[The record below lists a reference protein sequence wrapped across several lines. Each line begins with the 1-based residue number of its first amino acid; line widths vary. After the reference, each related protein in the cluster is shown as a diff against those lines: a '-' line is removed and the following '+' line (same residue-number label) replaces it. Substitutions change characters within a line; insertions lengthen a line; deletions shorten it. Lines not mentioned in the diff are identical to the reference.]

1 MQQKPLVCTI
11 SKFPPYMSGHSFEAM
26 NQGRGLFEITG
37 YKHFEVTYDPS
48 VYDKSV
54 NFNDSPDLIK
64 YSKKYLQVSQVGAS
78 SLKNT
83 KVLEGELMKAFIGKV
98 INLIEQ
104 KDINVLSTFYL
115 DPHAYIANQAKFYA
129 SNILAKRI
137 ITAHKAVG
145 SDVLNS
151 MGTHL
156 GDGQSKF
163 LLNEFLSG
171 DLIFAVSEYTRKKI
185 VEYAFSVLPKKAASV
200 LEARLQ
206 VLYPPFENEFFAEHD
221 EEMILNLKKKF
232 RIRDGSLIISYFGRL
247 FPEKGVDDLLL
258 AYAEVKKLFP
268 KTFLVIGGYGIELN
282 NLKLR
287 AKEIGLSD
295 YKFAG
300 AVSDHEKRAIMQ
312 MSTLGIIPTKPIK
325 NFVETLCI
333 SALEYQAS
341 GCVLLTTRV
350 GGVPEA
356 GGEHSLYAKHS
367 EPLDLAKKISQ
378 VLGGKIKREEIIDKG
393 LKHVAKFNYKKITGR
408 FLELVNKKLEG

>member
-1 MQQKPLVCTI
+1 
-11 SKFPPYMSGHSFEAM
+11 MSGHSFEAM
-26 NQGRGLFEITG
+26 NQGRGLFELTG
-37 YKHFEVTYDPS
+37 YKHYEITYDPS

-54 NFNDSPDLIK
+54 NYNDSPELIK
-64 YSKKYLQVSQVGAS
+64 YSKKFLHVSQVGAS

-83 KVLEGELMKAFIGKV
+83 KVLEGELMKAFIGKI
-98 INLIEQ
+98 INLIEK

-115 DPHAYIANQAKFYA
+115 DPHAYFANQAKFYA
-129 SNILAKRI
+129 KNILGKKI
-137 ITAHKAVG
+137 VTAHKAVG

-156 GDGQSKF
+156 EDGQSKF

-185 VEYAFSVLPKKAASV
+185 VEYAYSVLPKKAAYE
-200 LEARLQ
+200 LEKRLM
-206 VLYPPFENEFFAEHD
+206 VLYPPFENEFFAIRD
-221 EEMILNLKKKF
+221 EGLIADLKKKY
-232 RIRDGSLIISYFGRL
+232 RIREGSQIISYFGRL

-268 KTFLVIGGYGIELN
+268 KIFLIIGGYGIEMN

-312 MSTLGIIPTKPIK
+312 MSVLGIIPTKPIK

-367 EPLDLAKKISQ
+367 DPVDLAKKISL
-378 VLGGKIKREEIIDKG
+378 VLAGKVNRSEIIGKG
-393 LKHVAKFNYKKITGR
+393 LRHVAKFNYRKITER
-408 FLELVNKKLEG
+408 FLGLVNKKLEG

>member
-37 YKHFEVTYDPS
+37 YKHYEVTYDPEA
-48 VYDKSV
+48 YDKSV
-54 NFNDSPDLIK
+54 NYNDSPDLIK
-64 YSKKYLQVSQVGAS
+64 YSKKYLNVNQVGAS
-78 SLKNT
+78 SLKNS
-83 KVLEGELMKAFIGKV
+83 KVLEGELMKAFIGKI

-115 DPHAYIANQAKFYA
+115 DPHAYFANQAKFYA
-129 SNILAKRI
+129 KNVLGKRI
-137 ITAHKAVG
+137 VTAHKAVG

-185 VEYAFSVLPKKAASV
+185 VEYAYSVLPKKAASE

-206 VLYPPFENEFFAEHD
+206 VLYPPFENEFFAIRD
-221 EEMILNLKKKF
+221 EEMISGLKKKY
-232 RIRDGSLIISYFGRL
+232 RIREGSQILSYFGRL

-258 AYAEVKKLFP
+258 AYLEIKKLFP
-268 KTFLVIGGYGIELN
+268 KTFLVIGGYGIEMN

-287 AKEIGLSD
+287 AREIGLSD

-312 MSTLGIIPTKPIK
+312 MSDLGIIPTKPIK

-341 GCVLLTTRV
+341 GCLLLTTKV

-367 EPLDLAKKISQ
+367 EPADLAKKISL
-378 VLGGKIKREEIIDKG
+378 VLEGKVRREERVQKG
-393 LKHVAKFNYKKITGR
+393 LTHVAKFNYRKITER
-408 FLELVNKKLEG
+408 FLDLVNEKLNG